1 MTPIETLAPAFSAVI
16 RAQAALSLEVADY
29 REVDDATLLELTR
42 LSANQQ
48 RLANSLSAVLAGE
61 VARRSAPAFG
71 KNGLAQRTGHR
82 TPEELFRATT
92 GSTAR
97 DAVTAIKIGQIASD
111 TADAAAG
118 VPIVDPATGELVAS
132 LLPWLHCVGRAV
144 TAGTL
149 SIAAAE
155 SIRNGLGRPSENV
168 QQERLAEAAALL
180 CGEASL
186 LDADRLFR
194 RARELRDELDEA
206 GIVDREAVRHEQRSL
221 RLRRLPNAMARLVW
235 DLDPE
240 TSASVGELYD
250 RATSPRRGGPR
261 FVSADA
267 EAQEQRILADT
278 RTTEQ
283 LASDVFVQLLR
294 QGADADCSQLLGSGA
309 PVVRVLV
316 AATVL
321 ATRAGHGRLEAQA
334 DAVSIET
341 IERAACVGATTLI
354 RLDGDGQPLD
364 VGREQRLFTRA
375 QRIALAVR
383 DGGCMFNGCERPPSW
398 CECHHIEHWVRDGGK
413 TNIADGILLC
423 KHHHLLLLN
432 AHWEIVRRGSRYW
445 LIPPPDVDPRQVP
458 IEMRSTSAA
467 LRDFRA
473 EQGRVA
479 EE

>member
-1 MTPIETLAPAFSAVI
+1 MTPTETLAPTFSAVI

-29 REVDDATLLELTR
+29 REVDDATLLEPR

-48 RLANSLSAVLAGE
+48 RLANSLSAVLAGG

-97 DAVTAIKIGQIASD
+97 DAITAIKIGQIASD

-118 VPIVDPATGELVAS
+118 VPVVDPATGELVAS

-144 TAGTL
+144 AAGTL
-149 SIAAAE
+149 PIAAAE

-180 CGEASL
+180 CDEASL

-206 GIVDREAVRHEQRSL
+206 GIVDREVARHEQRSL
-221 RLRRLPNAMARLVW
+221 RLRRLPNGMARLVW

-267 EAQEQRILADT
+267 EAQEQCILADT

-294 QGADADCSQLLGSGA
+294 QGADADSSQLLGSGA

-316 AATVL
+316 AATAL
-321 ATRAGHGRLEAQA
+321 ATRHSRRTRASRSAGRRRLYRDDRAGRVCGS
-334 DAVSIET
+334 DHPDPPRRR
-341 IERAACVGATTLI
+341 RAAARC
-354 RLDGDGQPLD
+354 
-364 VGREQRLFTRA
+364 RA
-375 QRIALAVR
+375 
-383 DGGCMFNGCERPPSW
+383 
-398 CECHHIEHWVRDGGK
+398 
-413 TNIADGILLC
+413 
-423 KHHHLLLLN
+423 
-432 AHWEIVRRGSRYW
+432 
-445 LIPPPDVDPRQVP
+445 
-458 IEMRSTSAA
+458 
-467 LRDFRA
+467 
-473 EQGRVA
+473 
-479 EE
+479 